1 MNIRMQ
7 NVREDD
13 AEFLYRIMNDKKIL
27 DALDEIPT
35 QFNDWVDA
43 ISAWNCD
50 PDEEDYRDLCC
61 QSAFEHVEIEG
72 FYSGGSIYKTKQSPR
87 AELLH
92 EMRFQDY

>member
-35 QFNDWVDA
+35 QFSD
-43 ISAWNCD
+43 
-50 PDEEDYRDLCC
+50 
-61 QSAFEHVEIEG
+61 
-72 FYSGGSIYKTKQSPR
+72 
-87 AELLH
+87 
-92 EMRFQDY
+92 